1 MSCHCT
7 TSPLHVATC
16 GKPALAKENGSALTR
31 RLLLAPAWSGDLPTF
46 QCCLHDTHGSAR
58 GTSSICSDAEP
69 PSNSLYPELFTRLVT
84 ASNTGGCRRD
94 QDKAPRRHVPARSV
108 TETTVA
114 KTPKTQQS
122 GLPVDSWAARTCT
135 PPLNFMAMPGTYCGS
150 KNPRGATV
158 VVCPRGAKSC
168 TALEPGADHEAGVA
182 HGSCAPSAAQVVS
195 ANWLWLA
202 GASTPLESD
211 SPPRG
216 STTSVIGTRPKTC
229 VVAGGVG
236 VVANAAIGG
245 IVFTLPA
252 GVWGLS
258 SWLAWYTS
266 RPRID
271 Q

>member
-135 PPLNFMAMPGTYCGS
+135 PPLNFMAMPGTY
-150 KNPRGATV
+150 
-158 VVCPRGAKSC
+158 
-168 TALEPGADHEAGVA
+168 
-182 HGSCAPSAAQVVS
+182 
-195 ANWLWLA
+195 WLWLA

-258 SWLAWYTS
+258 SWLVWYTS